1 MPLLVCPSSTIP
13 YRITAM
19 IPGFIAKK
27 ARIDHVQLFADF
39 LRKLHATPDGDC
51 SLLDHSLMM
60 YAGGM
65 GDGNLH
71 RHSDLPCLLVGK
83 LCGKFKTGY
92 DVTYPEDTPMANLL
106 LTILDRA
113 GARVE
118 RLGDSQP
125 VTRWPTQITSIT
137 KPRSKIRY
145 FRGCG
150 RSACRSAAVRRR
162 THNFWISSAWNLPK
176 SCSTDLSVRDSR
188 SNL

>member
-118 RLGDSQP
+118 RLGDSRGLLP
-125 VTRWPTQITSIT
+125 PDSCSPDSVTRL
-137 KPRSKIRY
+137 IR
-145 FRGCG
+145 RGYSDQRQELG
-150 RSACRSAAVRRR
+150 HAATAASA
-162 THNFWISSAWNLPK
+162 
-176 SCSTDLSVRDSR
+176 SVSVT
-188 SNL
+188 